1 MYNYLMGVKR
11 EPESGDVRSVGASE
25 FRRQCLALLDSVEAT
40 KTSVLV
46 TKRGRP
52 VARLVPVEGPG
63 PDTMG
68 SVELLA
74 AADRDYFST
83 GVDWSAELEPQG

>member
-1 MYNYLMGVKR
+1 MGVDS
-11 EPESGDVRSVGASE
+11 ESASSDVRSVGASE

-52 VARLVPVEGPG
+52 VALLVPVDEPG
-63 PDTMG
+63 PATMG